1 MIDPRLSR
9 RGLAALIA
17 AALPAAVMP
26 RATHAAQP
34 LRFAGS
40 TSILPIITDA
50 ANAFRERNGR
60 WNRVNPALPDAE
72 IVIYTS
78 GGGSSAGVRAAIDR
92 TADVGMA
99 NRDPRPAELERLGA
113 HRLHAIGID
122 GIAIAAHRDNPL
134 FRVTETL
141 TAEQV
146 AKLFSGEFPRYSD
159 FDPSLPDIEIV
170 LLTRD
175 ASGGNTQIMQQRI
188 LGERSFARNALQQS
202 STGTQL
208 RRLEANPNA
217 IAYISSGVIWRSEV
231 LRAFSVDGV
240 PPTQERLIDGSYTLQ
255 RRMLLIV
262 PGEQAPPMVQAFLDF
277 LLSEAGQAIV
287 ARHDY
292 VPAVMAPARTVGG

>member
-1 MIDPRLSR
+1 MTDPHPSR
-9 RGLAALIA
+9 RRVVTLIA
-17 AALPAAVMP
+17 AALPAVLTVQAA
-26 RATHAAQP
+26 RAGQP

-40 TSILPIITDA
+40 TSILPIVTDA
-50 ANAFRERNGR
+50 ASAFRERHVR
-60 WNRVNPALPDAE
+60 WNRVDPALPDAE
-72 IVIYTS
+72 IVIYSS

-134 FRVTETL
+134 FRATEDL
-141 TAEQV
+141 TTEQL
-146 AKLFSGEFPRYSD
+146 AKLFSGEYARYSD
-159 FDPSLPDIEIV
+159 FDPSLPDAEIV

-175 ASGGNTQIMQQRI
+175 ASGGNTQIMQQRV
-188 LGERSFARNALQQS
+188 LGQRSFARGALQQP

-217 IAYISSGVIWRSEV
+217 IAYISSGVIWRSEAV
-231 LRAFSVDGV
+231 RAFSVDGV
-240 PPTQERLIDGSYTLQ
+240 SPTQERLIDGSYTLQ

-277 LLSEAGQAIV
+277 LMSKDGQAIV
-287 ARHDY
+287 AKHDY
-292 VPAVMAPARTVGG
+292 VPAIMAPARS